1 MNKNTKVK
9 IFGSFNNDETRPSRD
24 GTRKHSAM
32 RGRGAFLARLAARRG
47 VEACHAGTRASGG
60 ARVWTP
66 RARGATHRSI
76 YDPTT
81 STFTGRRSDD
91 AARRGFAASRSWGG
105 CRAFASAATSPPPP
119 PAPDDDAGLPPVV
132 EIEDP
137 AQLQDIVTRA
147 TRGDVGLVFD
157 FYAHWCGP
165 CKTLTPLLEDAVTK
179 APRRTNADGT
189 VSGPSVVLVK
199 IDVDKHAGISDELRI
214 ASLPTT
220 MTMRD
225 GKLVDTVVGA
235 MSPAEAE
242 ALVAKAALPSDDEK
256 SSSSDKT
263 STNTKPAAASS
274 PVDLVDR
281 AFALLDAPSASE
293 STAAAA
299 ADLLNAALASGSALP
314 PAAKARAYA
323 AAARCALLA
332 RPPDVPGARAM
343 VASARLAVGGN
354 FPEPEAI
361 AMAEARARLAELAL
375 DARDAFFKDWKDASF
390 PASHAFAARLE
401 ALETEKVF
409 VGDDVSDVSE
419 RQTKV
424 LFLSRSLAAVL
435 ALEGDAAGAVAAAL
449 AAARRGVR
457 LGDEVHKRAARETCV
472 AVFDAFGQKHPE
484 AIAGKRKLANLW
496 FV

>member
-1 MNKNTKVK
+1 
-9 IFGSFNNDETRPSRD
+9 
-24 GTRKHSAM
+24 
-32 RGRGAFLARLAARRG
+32 
-47 VEACHAGTRASGG
+47 
-60 ARVWTP
+60 
-66 RARGATHRSI
+66 
-76 YDPTT
+76 
-81 STFTGRRSDD
+81 
-91 AARRGFAASRSWGG
+91 
-105 CRAFASAATSPPPP
+105 
-119 PAPDDDAGLPPVV
+119 V

-147 TRGDVGLVFD
+147 TQGDIGLVFD
-157 FYAHWCGP
+157 FYAQWCGP
-165 CKTLTPLLEDAVTK
+165 CKTLTPLLEDAVIK
-179 APRRTNADGT
+179 APRKLNADGT
-189 VSGPSVVLVK
+189 HSLPSVVLVK

-214 ASLPTT
+214 TSLPTT

-242 ALVAKAALPSDDEK
+242 ALVAKAAAPSDDQK
-256 SSSSDKT
+256 SSSSHE
-263 STNTKPAAASS
+263 TNTNTNPAAPPS
-274 PVDLVDR
+274 PADLVDR

-293 STAAAA
+293 SAAAAA
-299 ADLLNAALASGSALP
+299 ADLLNAALASESALP

-361 AMAEARARLAELAL
+361 ATAEARALLTELAL
-375 DARDAFFKDWKDASF
+375 DARDAFFKDWKDAKNF
-390 PASHAFAARLE
+390 PASDAFAARLE
-401 ALETEKVF
+401 EIETEKVSS
-409 VGDDVSDVSE
+409 VGDDDDESQ
-419 RQTKV
+419 RQTNVLNV
-424 LFLSRSLAAVL
+424 LFLTRSLAAVL

-449 AAARRGVR
+449 ASTKRSLRF
-457 LGDEVHKRAARETCV
+457 GDEVDKKKARETCV

-484 AIAGKRKLANLW
+484 SVAGKRKLANVW

>member
-1 MNKNTKVK
+1 
-9 IFGSFNNDETRPSRD
+9 
-24 GTRKHSAM
+24 
-32 RGRGAFLARLAARRG
+32 
-47 VEACHAGTRASGG
+47 
-60 ARVWTP
+60 
-66 RARGATHRSI
+66 
-76 YDPTT
+76 
-81 STFTGRRSDD
+81 
-91 AARRGFAASRSWGG
+91 
-105 CRAFASAATSPPPP
+105 
-119 PAPDDDAGLPPVV
+119 V

-147 TRGDVGLVFD
+147 TQGDIGLVFD
-157 FYAHWCGP
+157 FYAQWCGP
-165 CKTLTPLLEDAVTK
+165 CKTLTPLLEDAVIK
-179 APRRTNADGT
+179 APRKLNADGT
-189 VSGPSVVLVK
+189 HSLPSVVLVK

-214 ASLPTT
+214 TSLPTT

-242 ALVAKAALPSDDEK
+242 ALVAKAAAPSDDQK
-256 SSSSDKT
+256 SSSSDE
-263 STNTKPAAASS
+263 TNTNTNPAAPPS
-274 PVDLVDR
+274 PADLVDR

-293 STAAAA
+293 SAAAAA
-299 ADLLNAALASGSALP
+299 ADLLNAALASESALP

-361 AMAEARARLAELAL
+361 ATAEARASLTELAL
-375 DARDAFFKDWKDASF
+375 DARDAFFKDWKDAKNF
-390 PASHAFAARLE
+390 PASDAFAARLE
-401 ALETEKVF
+401 EIETEKVSS
-409 VGDDVSDVSE
+409 VGDDDDESQ
-419 RQTKV
+419 RQTNVLNV
-424 LFLSRSLAAVL
+424 LFLTRSLAAVL

-449 AAARRGVR
+449 AATKRSLRF
-457 LGDEVHKRAARETCV
+457 GDDGDKKKARETCV

-484 AIAGKRKLANLW
+484 AIAGKRKLANVW

>member
-1 MNKNTKVK
+1 MRLAPRAT
-9 IFGSFNNDETRPSRD
+9 E
-24 GTRKHSAM
+24 TRKHSVM

-47 VEACHAGTRASGG
+47 VEACPAGTRASVW

-76 YDPTT
+76 CDPTM
-81 STFTGRRSDD
+81 STFTGRRSND

-105 CRAFASAATSPPPP
+105 GRAFASAASSSSPPPP

-147 TRGDVGLVFD
+147 TQGDIGLVFD
-157 FYAHWCGP
+157 FYAQWCGP
-165 CKTLTPLLEDAVTK
+165 CKTLTPLLEDAVIK
-179 APRRTNADGT
+179 APRKLNADGT
-189 VSGPSVVLVK
+189 HSLPSVVLVK

-214 ASLPTT
+214 TSLPTT

-242 ALVAKAALPSDDEK
+242 ALVAKAAAPSDDQK
-256 SSSSDKT
+256 SSSSDE
-263 STNTKPAAASS
+263 TNTNTNPAAPPS
-274 PVDLVDR
+274 PADLVDR

-293 STAAAA
+293 SAAAAA
-299 ADLLNAALASGSALP
+299 ADLLNAALASESALP

-361 AMAEARARLAELAL
+361 ATAEARALLTELAL
-375 DARDAFFKDWKDASF
+375 DARDAFFKDWKDAKNF
-390 PASHAFAARLE
+390 PASDAFAARLE
-401 ALETEKVF
+401 ALETEKVSSLG
-409 VGDDVSDVSE
+409 GDDDESQ
-419 RQTKV
+419 RQTNVNV
-424 LFLSRSLAAVL
+424 LFLTRSLAAVL
-435 ALEGDAAGAVAAAL
+435 ALEGDAAGAVAVAL
-449 AAARRGVR
+449 AATKRSLRF
-457 LGDEVHKRAARETCV
+457 GDELDKKKARETCV

-484 AIAGKRKLANLW
+484 AIAGKRKLANVW

>member
-1 MNKNTKVK
+1 M
-9 IFGSFNNDETRPSRD
+9 
-24 GTRKHSAM
+24 
-32 RGRGAFLARLAARRG
+32 
-47 VEACHAGTRASGG
+47 
-60 ARVWTP
+60 
-66 RARGATHRSI
+66 
-76 YDPTT
+76 
-81 STFTGRRSDD
+81 
-91 AARRGFAASRSWGG
+91 
-105 CRAFASAATSPPPP
+105 
-119 PAPDDDAGLPPVV
+119 PPVV

-147 TRGDVGLVFD
+147 TQGDIGLVFD
-157 FYAHWCGP
+157 FYAQWCGP
-165 CKTLTPLLEDAVTK
+165 CKTLTPLLEDAVIK
-179 APRRTNADGT
+179 APRKLNADGT
-189 VSGPSVVLVK
+189 HSLPSVVLVK

-214 ASLPTT
+214 TSLPTT

-235 MSPAEAE
+235 VSPAEAE
-242 ALVAKAALPSDDEK
+242 ALVAKAAAPSDDQK
-256 SSSSDKT
+256 SSSSHE
-263 STNTKPAAASS
+263 TNTNTNPAAPPS
-274 PVDLVDR
+274 PADLVDR

-293 STAAAA
+293 SAAAAA
-299 ADLLNAALASGSALP
+299 ADFLNAALASESALP

-361 AMAEARARLAELAL
+361 ATAEARASLTELAL
-375 DARDAFFKDWKDASF
+375 DARDAFFKDWKDAKNF
-390 PASHAFAARLE
+390 PASDAFAARLD
-401 ALETEKVF
+401 ALETEKVSSLG
-409 VGDDVSDVSE
+409 GDDDDSQ
-419 RQTKV
+419 RTTNV
-424 LFLSRSLAAVL
+424 LFLTRSLAAVL

-449 AAARRGVR
+449 AATKRSVR
-457 LGDEVHKRAARETCV
+457 FGDDGHKKKARETCV

>member
-1 MNKNTKVK
+1 M
-9 IFGSFNNDETRPSRD
+9 
-24 GTRKHSAM
+24 
-32 RGRGAFLARLAARRG
+32 
-47 VEACHAGTRASGG
+47 
-60 ARVWTP
+60 
-66 RARGATHRSI
+66 
-76 YDPTT
+76 
-81 STFTGRRSDD
+81 STFTGRRSYD
-91 AARRGFAASRSWGG
+91 AARRGFAASRSWGS
-105 CRAFASAATSPPPP
+105 CRAFASAASSPPPP

-147 TRGDVGLVFD
+147 TQGDIGLVFD
-157 FYAHWCGP
+157 FYAQWCGP
-165 CKTLTPLLEDAVTK
+165 CKTLTPLLEDAVIK
-179 APRRTNADGT
+179 APRKLNADGT
-189 VSGPSVVLVK
+189 HSLPSVVLVK

-214 ASLPTT
+214 TSLPTT

-242 ALVAKAALPSDDEK
+242 ALVAKAAAPSDDQK
-256 SSSSDKT
+256 SSSSDE
-263 STNTKPAAASS
+263 TNTNTNPAAPPS
-274 PVDLVDR
+274 PADLVDR

-293 STAAAA
+293 SAAAAA
-299 ADLLNAALASGSALP
+299 ADLLNAALASESALP

-361 AMAEARARLAELAL
+361 ATAEARASLTELAL
-375 DARDAFFKDWKDASF
+375 DARDAFFKDWKDAKNF
-390 PASHAFAARLE
+390 PASDAFAARLE
-401 ALETEKVF
+401 EIETEKVSS
-409 VGDDVSDVSE
+409 VGDDDDESQ
-419 RQTKV
+419 RQTNVLNV
-424 LFLSRSLAAVL
+424 LFLTRSLAAVL

-449 AAARRGVR
+449 ASTKRSLRF
-457 LGDEVHKRAARETCV
+457 GDEVDKKKARETCV

-484 AIAGKRKLANLW
+484 SVAGKRKLANVW

>member
-1 MNKNTKVK
+1 M
-9 IFGSFNNDETRPSRD
+9 
-24 GTRKHSAM
+24 
-32 RGRGAFLARLAARRG
+32 
-47 VEACHAGTRASGG
+47 
-60 ARVWTP
+60 
-66 RARGATHRSI
+66 
-76 YDPTT
+76 
-81 STFTGRRSDD
+81 STFTGRRSND

-105 CRAFASAATSPPPP
+105 GRAFASAASSSSPPPP

-147 TRGDVGLVFD
+147 TQGDIGLVFD
-157 FYAHWCGP
+157 FYAQWCGP
-165 CKTLTPLLEDAVTK
+165 CKTLTPLLEDAVIK
-179 APRRTNADGT
+179 APRKLNADGT
-189 VSGPSVVLVK
+189 HSLPSVVLVK

-214 ASLPTT
+214 TSLPTT

-242 ALVAKAALPSDDEK
+242 ALVAKAAAPSDDQK
-256 SSSSDKT
+256 SSSSHE
-263 STNTKPAAASS
+263 TNTNTNPAAPPS
-274 PVDLVDR
+274 PADLVDR

-293 STAAAA
+293 SAAAAA
-299 ADLLNAALASGSALP
+299 ADLLNAALASESALP

-361 AMAEARARLAELAL
+361 ATAEARASLTELAL
-375 DARDAFFKDWKDASF
+375 DARDAFFKDWKDAKNF
-390 PASHAFAARLE
+390 PASDAFAARLE
-401 ALETEKVF
+401 EIETEKVSS
-409 VGDDVSDVSE
+409 VGDDDDESQ
-419 RQTKV
+419 RQTNVLNV
-424 LFLSRSLAAVL
+424 LFLTRSLAAVL

-449 AAARRGVR
+449 AATKRSLRF
-457 LGDEVHKRAARETCV
+457 GDDGDKKKARETCV

-484 AIAGKRKLANLW
+484 SVAGKRKLANVW

>member
-1 MNKNTKVK
+1 M
-9 IFGSFNNDETRPSRD
+9 
-24 GTRKHSAM
+24 
-32 RGRGAFLARLAARRG
+32 
-47 VEACHAGTRASGG
+47 
-60 ARVWTP
+60 
-66 RARGATHRSI
+66 
-76 YDPTT
+76 
-81 STFTGRRSDD
+81 STFTGRRSYD

-105 CRAFASAATSPPPP
+105 GRAFASAASSPPPP

-147 TRGDVGLVFD
+147 TQGDIGLVFD
-157 FYAHWCGP
+157 FYAQWCGP
-165 CKTLTPLLEDAVTK
+165 CKTLTPLLEDAVIK
-179 APRRTNADGT
+179 APRKLNADGT
-189 VSGPSVVLVK
+189 HSLPSVVLVK

-214 ASLPTT
+214 TSLPTT

-242 ALVAKAALPSDDEK
+242 ALVAKAAAPSDDLK
-256 SSSSDKT
+256 SSSSHE
-263 STNTKPAAASS
+263 TNTNTNPAAPPS
-274 PVDLVDR
+274 PADLVDR

-293 STAAAA
+293 SAAAAA
-299 ADLLNAALASGSALP
+299 ADLLNAALASESALP

-361 AMAEARARLAELAL
+361 ATAEARASLTELAL
-375 DARDAFFKDWKDASF
+375 DARDAFFKDWKDAKNF
-390 PASHAFAARLE
+390 PASDAFAARLE
-401 ALETEKVF
+401 EIETEKVSS
-409 VGDDVSDVSE
+409 VGDDDDESQ
-419 RQTKV
+419 RQTNVLNV
-424 LFLSRSLAAVL
+424 LFLTRSLAAVL

-449 AAARRGVR
+449 AATKRSLRF
-457 LGDEVHKRAARETCV
+457 GDDGDKKKARETCV

-484 AIAGKRKLANLW
+484 SVAGKRKLANVW